1 MEEQDNLTTKV
12 NKKPAQRI
20 SKGQYQN
27 NAKYKKKF
35 KTSTTN
41 ASRNHK

>member
-12 NKKPAQRI
+12 NKKPAKRK

-27 NAKYKKKF
+27 NAKYKKEP